1 MEKQNYT
8 GVNRVV
14 KSESLQ
20 MLLNIIHDGTFKD
33 FVRDWKWIFT
43 FSKKYRWIVV
53 LYTIVG
59 ILGSS
64 LSLGSAYV
72 GRLLIN
78 IVVDQQREKLW
89 LLIAIMLG
97 STAFSLVMSSVSSR
111 IFTKISIYVNNDIQ
125 AQIFDSIIDAKWK
138 DLSAYPSG
146 DLLNRFNGDVG
157 TIAGNAIG
165 WIPNLIVNIY
175 TFALTFIVLLRMDVT
190 MAWIAVLSAPFL
202 LVMSHYIMR
211 KMQEYRKRVLELQ
224 SGMMSFEVETFYNF
238 DMIKSFGIIGYYSK
252 KLRSWQSTFK
262 EFSLDYNKFE
272 IKTRIMLTIVS
283 TIVSMVAFG
292 YCLYLLWNGSILYGD
307 MTFFLQQRASLSG
320 KFNSLVSTIPGMLNS
335 AISVRRVR
343 ELVDLPR
350 EEHNPEAYE
359 KMKEIASQGVSVK
372 LKDISFRYN
381 DEKSVYNNMN
391 FEANPG
397 EIIAVLASSGGG
409 KTTLMR
415 IMLGLLEPQRGE
427 VSLVGSDGV
436 PVPINADLR
445 RLFAY
450 VPQGN
455 TVLSGTIAENMR
467 MVRPDAT
474 DEEIIDALKTAC
486 AWEFVSVI
494 PDGINGTLGEKG
506 RGISEGQAQ
515 RLAIA
520 RAIVRNSPILL
531 LDEAT
536 SALDI
541 ETEER
546 VLNNIICRHPN
557 KVIIVSTHRPGA
569 LKLCQKLYRLT
580 ENGVEE
586 ISFEEAV
593 RYNMQYADISDTS
606 RGRRMPDPSFVIQRK
621 EPEKQQPDLLVS
633 DPTDNIWGM

>member
-1 MEKQNYT
+1 MEQPKYT
-8 GVNRVV
+8 GIN
-14 KSESLQ
+14 KIAQSEALQ
-20 MLLNIIHDGTFKD
+20 QLLDIIHDGTFSD
-33 FVRDWKWIFT
+33 FVKDWKWIFT
-43 FSKKYRWIVV
+43 FSKKYKWIIV

-59 ILGSS
+59 ILGST
-64 LSLGSAYV
+64 LGIGSAYV
-72 GRLLIN
+72 GRTLIN
-78 IVVDQQREKLW
+78 IIVDKQTEKLW
-89 LLIAIMLG
+89 LLVAIMLG
-97 STAFSLVMSSVSSR
+97 SVAFSLVMSSVSSR

-125 AQIFDSIIDAKWK
+125 AAIFDRIIDAKWS
-138 DLSAYPSG
+138 DLSKYPSG

-175 TFALTFIVLLRMDVT
+175 TFALTFIVLLKMDVM
-190 MAWIAVLSAPFL
+190 MAWIAILSAPFL

-211 KMQEYRKRVLELQ
+211 KMQMYRKRVLELQ

-252 KLRSWQSTFK
+252 KLREWQKTFK

-292 YCLYLLWNGSILYGD
+292 YCLFLLWNGKILYGD
-307 MTFFLQQRASLSG
+307 MTFFLQQRSSLSG
-320 KFNSLVSTIPGMLNS
+320 KFNSLVGTIPGMLNS

-350 EEHNPEAYE
+350 EEHDPEAYE
-359 KMKEIASQGVSVK
+359 KMKEIAKDGVSIK
-372 LKDISFRYN
+372 MKDISFGYN
-381 DEKSVYNNMN
+381 DDKNVYNNLS

-415 IMLGLLEPQRGE
+415 IMLGMLEPQNGAVE
-427 VSLVGSDGV
+427 LVGSDGESV
-436 PVPINADLR
+436 PVNADLR
-445 RLFAY
+445 QLFAY

-467 MVRPDAT
+467 MVRPEAT

-486 AWEFVSVI
+486 AWEFVSLI
-494 PDGINGTLGEKG
+494 PNGINGTLGEKG

-520 RAIVRNSPILL
+520 RALVRNCPILL

-536 SALDI
+536 SALDL

-546 VLNNIICRHPN
+546 VLQNIIKRHPA

-580 ENGVEE
+580 ENGVE
-586 ISFEEAV
+586 SVSYEEAV
-593 RYNMQYADISDTS
+593 KASIMYYDMAQPARPSA
-606 RGRRMPDPSFVIQRK
+606 PDPRAFMPRQETK
-621 EPEKQQPDLLVS
+621 NEKIELLTS
-633 DPTDNIWGM
+633 DPTDNMWGV